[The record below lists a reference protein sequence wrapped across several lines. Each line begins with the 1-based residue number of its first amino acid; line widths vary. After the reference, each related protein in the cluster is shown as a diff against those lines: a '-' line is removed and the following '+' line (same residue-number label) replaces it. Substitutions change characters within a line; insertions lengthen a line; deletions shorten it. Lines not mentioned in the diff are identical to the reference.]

1 VEDNFLK
8 VFVIS
13 DLHLG
18 GRPHSEAKEGS
29 IGSQICSS
37 YGELT
42 AFIDSIATQIVEYEP
57 IELVVNGDIVDFL
70 MEDDYDSNV
79 DAPPWLPDE
88 NKIIEKLD
96 IIIQRTR
103 EGKQRGPFDAM
114 SDLLGNGGHLT
125 FILGNHDIELSLPK
139 VRNHLE
145 VNVFGKYENGRF
157 KFIYDGEAYVKGDL
171 LIEHGNRYDSW
182 NIIDHSAL
190 RQERSMLSRGLGAHM
205 LERDTGY
212 FSPPPGSVLVSKVI
226 NKVKQHYRF
235 VDLLKPEDKAVIP
248 ILFVLHPNLK
258 HIMKFILQGFYQA
271 DNDFLTPT
279 IPNNNGQ
286 LSTEGRPQNF
296 DLSESLKIAL
306 GDESNDFFS
315 VPSDTGSQLGASD
328 IWERVK
334 TLSNNIDIWID
345 DQFNVFKDASQNQ
358 LLYTALKCWR
368 NKLSIDQNREEPQ
381 YESAA
386 KELANN
392 LNLRC
397 VVFGHT
403 HLPKEIEVIK
413 DKNEKFIY
421 LNTGTWAD
429 IMEFPVGVLDGDA
442 VHSDVFAN
450 FIGDLKNNKLD
461 EYITKKLCYAE
472 INLADNSVVSAEL
485 KIFNNKDSKDTPCH

>member
-1 VEDNFLK
+1 MK

-18 GRPHSEAKEGS
+18 GRPHSDAKEGS

-37 YGELT
+37 YKELT
-42 AFIDSIATQIVEYEP
+42 AFIDSIANQGLEGEP

-70 MEDDYDSNV
+70 MEDDYDSDV

-88 NKIIEKLD
+88 NKIITKLD
-96 IIIQRTR
+96 TIIQRTR
-103 EGKQRGPFDAM
+103 ENRERGPFDAM
-114 SDLLGNGGHLT
+114 SDLLRHQNHLT
-125 FILGNHDIELSLPK
+125 FILGNHDVELSLPK

-145 VNVFGKYENGRF
+145 FNVFRNNGNGRF

-279 IPNNNGQ
+279 IPNKNGQ
-286 LSTEGRPQNF
+286 LSTDGRPLNF
-296 DLSESLKIAL
+296 DLSESLKLAL
-306 GDESNDFFS
+306 GDASSDFFS
-315 VPSDTGSQLGASD
+315 VPSDTGSQLGASEL
-328 IWERVK
+328 WEKVK

-345 DQFNVFKDASQNQ
+345 DHCNVFKDASQNQ
-358 LLYTALKCWR
+358 LIYTALKCWR
-368 NKLSIDQNREEPQ
+368 SKLSIDQNREEPQ
-381 YESAA
+381 YENAA
-386 KELANN
+386 KELAKN

-403 HLPKEIEVIK
+403 HLPKEIEVEE
-413 DKNEKFIY
+413 DKNEQFIY

-442 VHSDVFAN
+442 VHSDAFTH
-450 FIGDLKNNKLD
+450 FIENLKNNKLD
-461 EYITKKLCYAE
+461 KYITKKLCYAE
-472 INLADNSVVSAEL
+472 INLVENSVVSAEL
-485 KIFNNKDSKDTPCH
+485 KTFNNEHSKDASCL